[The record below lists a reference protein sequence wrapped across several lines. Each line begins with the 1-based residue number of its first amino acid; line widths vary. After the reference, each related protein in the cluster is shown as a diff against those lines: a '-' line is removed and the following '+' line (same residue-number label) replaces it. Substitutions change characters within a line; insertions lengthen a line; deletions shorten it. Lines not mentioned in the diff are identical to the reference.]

1 MSKVLTITNV
11 DALES
16 VWKALTDVR
25 YNVEELKYH
34 SEEGEEKKEVV
45 PEQGILPFG
54 FLFR

>member
-25 YNVEELKYH
+25 FNVEELKYH